1 MEAAVNEPVNEPRI
15 GGKPPRAPVVA
26 ASIRQAVLSGD
37 YVPGQRL
44 VEADLCREYDVGRSV
59 VRAAL
64 HELANE
70 GMVELQWHRGARVR
84 QVGAEEAIEIF
95 EVRLV
100 VEGLIAAKA
109 AERAG
114 PEDVARL
121 QWNAA
126 AMRKA
131 VAQLDAV
138 GYTQLNAQ
146 CHALIQQIAGHSTA
160 GLIID
165 RLRTQGVRDRLHGS
179 MPAGRAAASLR
190 EHVKIIE
197 AIAAKDPAAAQEA
210 MHEHLDEVVQFLRKK
225 QESEPGAESA
235 QEAYLAP

>member
-1 MEAAVNEPVNEPRI
+1 ML
-15 GGKPPRAPVVA
+15 A

-44 VEADLCREYDVGRSV
+44 VEVDLCREYGVGRSV

-84 QVGAEEAIEIF
+84 QVSTEEAVEIF

-138 GYTQLNAQ
+138 GYTQLNDQ
-146 CHALIQQIAGHSTA
+146 CHALIQQIAGHTTA
-160 GLIID
+160 GVVID
-165 RLRTQGVRDRLHGS
+165 RLRTQGVRNQLHGS
-179 MPAGRAAASLR
+179 MPPGRAAASLR

-210 MHEHLDEVVQFLRKK
+210 MHEHLDEVLQYLRNKLDS
-225 QESEPGAESA
+225 QPGADAARPAE
-235 QEAYLAP
+235 LAP